1 MQKRTFRR
9 WTEEE
14 TEYLIENWGKC
25 SVSKIAKNLNR
36 TECSINMKKSKL
48 KLGNFYE
55 NSGYVTLNQVLF
67 LIYGRNSCAALRN
80 MLLKKGLPIINKKIA
95 KRSVKF
101 VDIDKFWEWAEKNQ
115 NSLNFRKLE
124 ENILGKEPNWVKQK
138 RNNDILQFDEKNT
151 RKRWTDFEIERLKK
165 YTELGYDLKT
175 IAKELKRSEGAV
187 RRKKYDYYLD

>member
-1 MQKRTFRR
+1 
-9 WTEEE
+9 
-14 TEYLIENWGKC
+14 
-25 SVSKIAKNLNR
+25 
-36 TECSINMKKSKL
+36 MKKSKL